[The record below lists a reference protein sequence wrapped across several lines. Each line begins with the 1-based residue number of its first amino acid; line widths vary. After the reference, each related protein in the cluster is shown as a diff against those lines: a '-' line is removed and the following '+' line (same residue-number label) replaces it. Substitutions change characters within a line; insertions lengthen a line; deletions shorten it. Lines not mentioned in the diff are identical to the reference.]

1 MILLQFS
8 QLNLHYFTFRLH
20 SGSKNLGFTF
30 LQTGWGLLFYPAAY
44 KTQQEMN
51 NLAQQHQ
58 IWVILSATAASENR
72 PTGFDNE
79 HDIICDDPGYM
90 HHRLQSSASN
100 SPINSPSLTNLSST
114 LNFPSQVN
122 TVDKSVSNTWH
133 SSGRPHKFYF
143 HPQARCSH
151 AGNAPASR
159 TSAQQ

>member
-1 MILLQFS
+1 MGVIIPTSCL
-8 QLNLHYFTFRLH
+8 RA
-20 SGSKNLGFTF
+20 
-30 LQTGWGLLFYPAAY
+30 PARN
-44 KTQQEMN
+44 ER
-51 NLAQQHQ
+51 LAQQQ
-58 IWVILSATAASENR
+58 QTWVILSATASPENG
-72 PTGFDNE
+72 PTGLRNE
-79 HDIICDDPGYM
+79 QDIICDVPGYM